1 MGFQL
6 KLDSDYKRTVLEG
19 LQLNDLKT
27 STLRTTMW
35 PFVLEGLQLNDLK
48 TKETTFEELI
58 KVLEGLQLNDLKTTF
73 DYDSHK

>member
-27 STLRTTMW
+27 HHRQ
-35 PFVLEGLQLNDLK
+35 FV
-48 TKETTFEELI
+48 FHV
-58 KVLEGLQLNDLKTTF
+58 KVLEGLQLNDLKTQRRQKHGYSSVLEGLQLNDLKTF
-73 DYDSHK
+73 